1 MSVSYLGTFIMNAL
15 YHATGQN
22 KARYIMTQNQ
32 STKDE
37 RIWQVVY
44 NIPKG
49 SVATYG
55 QVAKLA
61 ELPGYARY
69 VGYVMKKLPQGS
81 KLPWY
86 RVVNAKGSLS
96 FDINTQQFQRQKSLL
111 EKEGIVFINGKFSL
125 KKFQWRP

>member
-1 MSVSYLGTFIMNAL
+1 
-15 YHATGQN
+15 
-22 KARYIMTQNQ
+22 MTQNQ

-37 RIWQVVY
+37 RIWQVVF
-44 NIPKG
+44 NIPLGK
-49 SVATYG
+49 VATYG
-55 QVAKLA
+55 QVANLA

-69 VGYVMKKLPQGS
+69 VGHVMKKLPRGS

-96 FDINTQQFQRQKSLL
+96 FDVNSSQFQRQKSLL